1 LGRRDAALPVWLHLV
16 NVLYEDSGAFKVGT
30 VLADSD
36 STLQVEAPHGKRAKI
51 KSKDVLL
58 RFSEPAALELLAQA
72 EVMAGGIETDFL
84 WQCCGTEEFGFADL
98 AREYC
103 GRVPSAVEAAG
114 ILVKLHSAPMYFY
127 RKGRGRYRAAPPETL
142 RAALVGV
149 EKKKQQQEQVSAWA
163 KQLEE
168 GAFPEAFKPLRE
180 QLLYKPDRNRPETKA
195 LEEACGKTGLSP
207 AKLIERC
214 GALPSSHDYHLNRF
228 LYGYFPK
235 GTDFPQ
241 EFEIAEPRDLPVAE
255 ADAFSLDDTATTE
268 IDDAFS
274 LTPLASGR
282 LRVGVHIAAPAL
294 GFSPGSPLDAVARE
308 RLSSV
313 YMPGRKIT
321 MLPPEA
327 IERFSLTEGAER
339 PACSVY
345 FDIRTD
351 DFVVESHHTRAERV
365 RIAANLRHQAVEG
378 LDAAFLSGTS
388 REDIPYSRELNTLW
402 KFAGALEQGRGKSSS
417 GTERPDYTFRVE
429 GHGEDARINIV
440 ERRRG
445 TPLDKLVAE
454 LMITVNSTWG
464 KLLDD
469 HDVAA
474 IYRGQSAGKVKMTT
488 SPMAHQGL
496 GISHYA
502 WASSPLRRYV
512 DLVNQWQLLALLD
525 GQAPPFSRNADIML
539 AAVHDFETTYA
550 AYDEFQRRMEHY
562 WCLRWLLQ
570 EAINVAGAEV
580 VRENLVKFDG
590 LPLYARVPSL
600 PELAP
605 GTGVEIAVTEI
616 DLVEGDLKCVFRR
629 CKDTSSGSAGNTHET
644 KLEREPRIT

>member
-1 LGRRDAALPVWLHLV
+1 V
-16 NVLYEDSGAFKVGT
+16 NVLYEDSGAFKVAT
-30 VLADSD
+30 VLVDRD
-36 STLQVEAPHGKRAKI
+36 NTLQVEAPHGKRAKI

-58 RFSEPAALELLAQA
+58 RFPEPGAGELLVQA
-72 EVMAGGIETDFL
+72 EALAVGIDADFL
-84 WQCCGTEEFGFADL
+84 WQCCGAEEFGFTEL

-103 GRVPSAVEAAG
+103 GRAPSSVEAAG

-142 RAALVGV
+142 RAALVGI
-149 EKKKQQQEQVSAWA
+149 ERKKQQQAQISAWA
-163 KQLEE
+163 ERLER
-168 GAFPEAFKPLRE
+168 GAFPEEFLPFRE
-180 QLLYKPDRNRPETKA
+180 QLLYKPDRNRAETKA
-195 LEEACGKTGLSP
+195 LEEACTRTGMSP
-207 AKLIERC
+207 TKLMERC

-228 LYGYFPK
+228 LYEYFPK
-235 GTDFPQ
+235 GTDFPLK
-241 EFEIAEPRDLPVAE
+241 FEIAELRALPVAE
-255 ADAFSLDDTATTE
+255 AEAFSLDDMATTE

-274 LTPLASGR
+274 LAPLAGGR
-282 LRVGVHIAAPAL
+282 IRVGIHIAAPAL
-294 GFSPGSPLDAVARE
+294 GFSAGSALDAVARE
-308 RLSSV
+308 RLSTV

-339 PACSVY
+339 PACSLY
-345 FDIRTD
+345 FDLRTD
-351 DFVVESHHTRAERV
+351 DFAVESNHTRVERV
-365 RIAANLRHQAVEG
+365 RIAANLRHQEVEE
-378 LDAAFLSGTS
+378 LDAAFLTGTS
-388 REDIPYSRELNTLW
+388 QEDIPYSRELNTLW
-402 KFAGALEQGRGKSSS
+402 KFAGVLERGRGKSSS
-417 GTERPDYTFRVE
+417 GPERSDYTFRVD
-429 GHGEDARINIV
+429 GDGQNVRINII

-454 LMITVNSTWG
+454 LMIAVNSTWG
-464 KLLDD
+464 KMLDD

-474 IYRGQSAGKVKMTT
+474 IYRVQSAGKVRMTT
-488 SPMAHQGL
+488 SAMAHAGL

-502 WASSPLRRYV
+502 WTSSPLRRYV

-550 AYDEFQRRMEHY
+550 SYDEFQRRMEHY

-570 EAINVAGAEV
+570 EAIDIAGAEV

-616 DLVEGDLKCVFRR
+616 DLIEADLKCVFRR
-629 CKDTSSGSAGNTHET
+629 CKDIE
-644 KLEREPRIT
+644 

>member
-1 LGRRDAALPVWLHLV
+1 M
-16 NVLYEDSGAFKVGT
+16 NVLYEDSGAFKVAM
-30 VLADSD
+30 VLVDSD
-36 STLQVEAPHGKRAKI
+36 NTLQVEAPHGKRAKI

-58 RFSEPAALELLAQA
+58 RFPEPGAGELLVQA
-72 EVMAGGIETDFL
+72 EALAVGIDADFL
-84 WQCCGTEEFGFADL
+84 WQCCGAEEFGFTEL

-103 GRVPSAVEAAG
+103 GRAPSSVEAAG

-142 RAALVGV
+142 RAALVGI
-149 EKKKQQQEQVSAWA
+149 ERKKQQQAQISAWA
-163 KQLEE
+163 ERLER
-168 GAFPEAFKPLRE
+168 GAFPEEFLPFRE
-180 QLLYKPDRNRPETKA
+180 QLLYKPDRNRAETKA
-195 LEEACGKTGLSP
+195 LEEACTRTGMSP
-207 AKLIERC
+207 AKLMERC

-228 LYGYFPK
+228 LYEYFPK
-235 GTDFPQ
+235 GTDFPLK
-241 EFEIAEPRDLPVAE
+241 FEIAELRALPVAE
-255 ADAFSLDDTATTE
+255 AEAFSLDDMATTE

-274 LTPLASGR
+274 LAPLAGGR
-282 LRVGVHIAAPAL
+282 ISVGIHIAAPAL
-294 GFSPGSPLDAVARE
+294 GFAAGSALDAVARE
-308 RLSSV
+308 RLSTV

-327 IERFSLTEGAER
+327 IERFSLSEGAER
-339 PACSVY
+339 PACSLY
-345 FDIRTD
+345 FDLRTD
-351 DFVVESHHTRAERV
+351 DFAVESNHTRVERV
-365 RIAANLRHQAVEG
+365 RIAANLRHQEVEE
-378 LDAAFLSGTS
+378 LDAAFLTGTS

-402 KFAGALEQGRGKSSS
+402 KFAGVLERGRGKSSS
-417 GTERPDYTFRVE
+417 GPERSDYTFRVD
-429 GHGEDARINIV
+429 GDGQNVRINII

-454 LMITVNSTWG
+454 LMIAVNSTWG
-464 KLLDD
+464 RMLDD

-474 IYRGQSAGKVKMTT
+474 IYRVQSAGKVRMTT
-488 SPMAHQGL
+488 SAMAHAGL

-502 WASSPLRRYV
+502 WTSSPLRRYV

-539 AAVHDFETTYA
+539 AAVHDFEATYA
-550 AYDEFQRRMEHY
+550 AYDEFQRRMERY

-570 EAINVAGAEV
+570 EAIDIAGAEV

-616 DLVEGDLKCVFRR
+616 DLIEADLKCVFRR
-629 CKDTSSGSAGNTHET
+629 CKDIE
-644 KLEREPRIT
+644 

>member
-1 LGRRDAALPVWLHLV
+1 M
-16 NVLYEDSGAFKVGT
+16 NVLYEDSGAFKVAT
-30 VLADSD
+30 VLVDSD
-36 STLQVEAPHGKRAKI
+36 NTLQVEAPHGKRAKI

-58 RFSEPAALELLAQA
+58 RFPEPGAGELLVQA
-72 EVMAGGIETDFL
+72 EALAVGIDADFL
-84 WQCCGTEEFGFADL
+84 WQCCGAEEFGFTEL

-103 GRVPSAVEAAG
+103 GRAPSSVEAAG

-142 RAALVGV
+142 RAALVGI
-149 EKKKQQQEQVSAWA
+149 ERKKQQQAQISAWA
-163 KQLEE
+163 ERLER
-168 GAFPEAFKPLRE
+168 GAFPEEFLPFRE
-180 QLLYKPDRNRPETKA
+180 QLLYKPDRNRAETKA
-195 LEEACGKTGLSP
+195 LEEACTRTGMSP
-207 AKLIERC
+207 AKLMERC

-228 LYGYFPK
+228 LYEYFPK
-235 GTDFPQ
+235 GTDFPLK
-241 EFEIAEPRDLPVAE
+241 FEIAELRALPVAE
-255 ADAFSLDDTATTE
+255 AEAFSLDDMATTE

-274 LTPLASGR
+274 LAPLAGGR
-282 LRVGVHIAAPAL
+282 IRVGIHIAAPAL
-294 GFSPGSPLDAVARE
+294 GFAAGSALDAVARE
-308 RLSSV
+308 RLSTV

-327 IERFSLTEGAER
+327 IERFSLSEGAER
-339 PACSVY
+339 PACSLY
-345 FDIRTD
+345 FDLRTD
-351 DFVVESHHTRAERV
+351 DFAVESNHTRVERV
-365 RIAANLRHQAVEG
+365 RIAANLRHQEVEE
-378 LDAAFLSGTS
+378 LDAAFLTGTS

-402 KFAGALEQGRGKSSS
+402 KFAGVLERGRGKSSS
-417 GTERPDYTFRVE
+417 GPERSDYTFRVD
-429 GHGEDARINIV
+429 GDGQNVRINII

-454 LMITVNSTWG
+454 LMIAVNSTWG
-464 KLLDD
+464 RMLDD

-474 IYRGQSAGKVKMTT
+474 IYRVQSAGKVRMTT
-488 SPMAHQGL
+488 SAMAHAGL

-502 WASSPLRRYV
+502 WTSSPLRRYV

-550 AYDEFQRRMEHY
+550 SYDEFQRRMEHY

-570 EAINVAGAEV
+570 EAIDIAGAEV

-600 PELAP
+600 PELAA

-616 DLVEGDLKCVFRR
+616 DLIEADLKCVFRR
-629 CKDTSSGSAGNTHET
+629 CKDIE
-644 KLEREPRIT
+644 

>member
-1 LGRRDAALPVWLHLV
+1 M
-16 NVLYEDSGAFKVGT
+16 NVLYEDSGAFKVAT
-30 VLADSD
+30 VLVDSD
-36 STLQVEAPHGKRAKI
+36 NTLQVEAPHGKRAKI

-58 RFSEPAALELLAQA
+58 RFPEPGAGELLVQA
-72 EVMAGGIETDFL
+72 EALAVGIDADFL
-84 WQCCGTEEFGFADL
+84 WQCCGAEEFGFTEL

-103 GRVPSAVEAAG
+103 GRAPSSVEAAG

-142 RAALVGV
+142 RAALVGI
-149 EKKKQQQEQVSAWA
+149 ERKKQQQAQISAWA
-163 KQLEE
+163 ERLER
-168 GAFPEAFKPLRE
+168 GAFPEEFLPFRE
-180 QLLYKPDRNRPETKA
+180 QLLYKPDRNRAETKA
-195 LEEACGKTGLSP
+195 LEEACTRTGMSP
-207 AKLIERC
+207 AKLMERC

-228 LYGYFPK
+228 LYEYFPK
-235 GTDFPQ
+235 GTDFPLK
-241 EFEIAEPRDLPVAE
+241 FEIAELRALPVAE
-255 ADAFSLDDTATTE
+255 AEAFSLDDMATTE

-274 LTPLASGR
+274 LAPLAGGR
-282 LRVGVHIAAPAL
+282 IRVGIHIAAPAL
-294 GFSPGSPLDAVARE
+294 GFAAGSALDAVARE
-308 RLSSV
+308 RLSTV

-339 PACSVY
+339 PACSLY
-345 FDIRTD
+345 FDLRTD
-351 DFVVESHHTRAERV
+351 DFAVESNHTRVERV
-365 RIAANLRHQAVEG
+365 RIAANLRHQEVEE
-378 LDAAFLSGTS
+378 LDAAFLTGTS

-402 KFAGALEQGRGKSSS
+402 KFAGVLERGRGKSSS
-417 GTERPDYTFRVE
+417 GPERSDYTFRVD
-429 GHGEDARINIV
+429 GDGENVRINII

-454 LMITVNSTWG
+454 LMIAVNSTWG
-464 KLLDD
+464 RMLDD

-474 IYRGQSAGKVKMTT
+474 IYRVQSAGKVRMTT
-488 SPMAHQGL
+488 SAMAHAGL

-502 WASSPLRRYV
+502 WTSSPLRRYV

-550 AYDEFQRRMEHY
+550 SYDEFQRRMEHY

-570 EAINVAGAEV
+570 EAIDIAGAEV

-590 LPLYARVPSL
+590 LPLYAKVPSL

-616 DLVEGDLKCVFRR
+616 DLIEVDLKCVFRR
-629 CKDTSSGSAGNTHET
+629 RKDIEQLGPH
-644 KLEREPRIT
+644 R

>member
-1 LGRRDAALPVWLHLV
+1 MLRYNYRTHRAGATRLFPVWLHLV
-16 NVLYEDSGAFKVGT
+16 NVLYEDSGAFKVAT

-36 STLQVEAPHGKRAKI
+36 NALQIEAPHGKRAKI

-58 RFSEPAALELLAQA
+58 RFPEPSAADLLAQA
-72 EVMAGGIETDFL
+72 EALAGGIDADFL
-84 WQCCGTEEFGFADL
+84 WQCCGAEEFGFADL
-98 AREYC
+98 AHEYC

-142 RAALVGV
+142 RAALAGI
-149 EKKKQQQEQVSAWA
+149 ERKKQQQVQISAWA
-163 KQLEE
+163 EQLEH
-168 GAFPEAFKPLRE
+168 GAFPEEFRPLRE
-180 QLLYKPDRNRPETKA
+180 QLLYKPDRNRAETRA
-195 LEEACGKTGLSP
+195 LEEACAKTGLSP
-207 AKLIERC
+207 AKLMERC

-228 LYGYFPK
+228 FYEYFPK
-235 GTDFPQ
+235 GTGFPLKV
-241 EFEIAEPRDLPVAE
+241 EIAEPRGLPVAE

-274 LTPLASGR
+274 LIPLAGGR
-282 LRVGVHIAAPAL
+282 FRVGIHIAAPAL
-294 GFSPGSPLDAVARE
+294 GFAPGSPLDAVARE
-308 RLSSV
+308 RLSTV
-313 YMPGRKIT
+313 YMPGCKIT

-339 PACSVY
+339 PACSLY
-345 FDIRTD
+345 FDIRAD
-351 DFVVESHHTRAERV
+351 DFAIEAHHTRAERV
-365 RIAANLRHQAVEG
+365 RIAANLRHPAVEDLNG
-378 LDAAFLSGTS
+378 AFLAGTP

-402 KFAGALEQGRGKSSS
+402 KFAGVLERARGKSSS
-417 GTERPDYTFRVE
+417 GPERPDYTFRVE
-429 GHGEDARINIV
+429 GRGENARIDII

-454 LMITVNSTWG
+454 LMIAINSTWG
-464 KLLDD
+464 RMLDD

-474 IYRGQSAGKVKMTT
+474 IYRVQSGGKVKMTT
-488 SPMAHQGL
+488 SAMAHLGL

-502 WASSPLRRYV
+502 WTSSPLRRYV

-525 GQAPPFSRNADIML
+525 GQAPPFSRNADVML

-550 AYDEFQRRMEHY
+550 SYDEFQRRMEHY

-570 EAINVAGAEV
+570 EAIDVAGAEV
-580 VRENLVKFDG
+580 VRENLIKFDG

-616 DLVEGDLKCVFRR
+616 DLVEADLKCVFRR
-629 CKDTSSGSAGNTHET
+629 CKDIESRDGQHT
-644 KLEREPRIT
+644 

>member
-1 LGRRDAALPVWLHLV
+1 V
-16 NVLYEDSGAFKVGT
+16 NVLYEDSGAFKVAT
-30 VLADSD
+30 VLVDSD
-36 STLQVEAPHGKRAKI
+36 NTLQVEAPHGKRAKI

-58 RFSEPAALELLAQA
+58 RFPEPGAGELLVQA
-72 EVMAGGIETDFL
+72 EALAVGIDADFL
-84 WQCCGTEEFGFADL
+84 WQCCGAEEFGFTEL

-103 GRVPSAVEAAG
+103 GRAPSSVEAAG

-142 RAALVGV
+142 RAALVGI
-149 EKKKQQQEQVSAWA
+149 ERKKQQQAQISAWA
-163 KQLEE
+163 ERLER
-168 GAFPEAFKPLRE
+168 GAFPEEFLPFRE
-180 QLLYKPDRNRPETKA
+180 QLLYKPDRNRAETKA
-195 LEEACGKTGLSP
+195 LEEACTRTGMSP
-207 AKLIERC
+207 AKLMERC

-228 LYGYFPK
+228 LYEYFPK
-235 GTDFPQ
+235 GTDFPLK
-241 EFEIAEPRDLPVAE
+241 FEIAELRALPVAE
-255 ADAFSLDDTATTE
+255 AEAFSLDDMATTE

-274 LTPLASGR
+274 LAPLAGGR
-282 LRVGVHIAAPAL
+282 ISVGIHIAAPAL
-294 GFSPGSPLDAVARE
+294 GFAAGSALDAVARE
-308 RLSSV
+308 RLSTV

-327 IERFSLTEGAER
+327 IERFSLSEGAER
-339 PACSVY
+339 PACSLY
-345 FDIRTD
+345 FDLRTD
-351 DFVVESHHTRAERV
+351 DFAVESNHTRVERV
-365 RIAANLRHQAVEG
+365 RIAANLRHQEVEE
-378 LDAAFLSGTS
+378 LDAAFLTGTS

-402 KFAGALEQGRGKSSS
+402 KFAGVLERGRGKSSS
-417 GTERPDYTFRVE
+417 GPERSDYTFRVD
-429 GHGEDARINIV
+429 GDGQNVRINII

-454 LMITVNSTWG
+454 LMIAVNSTWG
-464 KLLDD
+464 RMLDD

-474 IYRGQSAGKVKMTT
+474 IYRVQSAGKVRMTT
-488 SPMAHQGL
+488 SAMAHAGL

-502 WASSPLRRYV
+502 WTSSPLRRYV

-550 AYDEFQRRMEHY
+550 SYDEFQRRMEHY

-570 EAINVAGAEV
+570 EAIDIAGAEV

-616 DLVEGDLKCVFRR
+616 DLIEADLKCVFRR
-629 CKDTSSGSAGNTHET
+629 CKDIE
-644 KLEREPRIT
+644 